1 MPSFA
6 NTKAGKGGYWEGFK
20 RRKPEQA
27 KQIEMTCGRD
37 MSNLDDVSAFQIVTS
52 LIRWSEN
59 AGTPI
64 GELKNYFLK
73 ETNALLSQPGANYEM
88 IFSKLKEEKPL
99 EAQKFGIKP
108 DFTVCNFMLEFLEED
123 RQKKMGDDMTRRI
136 GQNMG
141 MSPEE
146 IEALAESVNKTS
158 EELNIAPDITNLDRE
173 ENKLFHLA
181 EEGAKMLDDLIVG
194 ISGRLQLSKAGLAE
208 ARILCSTIVIEL
220 TPDFKNQIDLDV
232 EADRYFLLLHDPTM
246 FDCDNVSDTIGFLN
260 SRIAFYNKEVPEA
273 LSLNAIQAMQPDTAL
288 ARIFNVLYKHPE
300 TETPEAI
307 ISGEISPNDLVM
319 LRGQLEKVVK
329 YLQNKSRQIRNGIS
343 STDGDKL
350 QKEIEETLMLLF
362 PASKRSEVNQ
372 DMAFILTDVIL
383 RDLRA
388 GNINSGPFGALPPY
402 IRDKFINLASKIKSY
417 SEGHYDTDD
426 VIEAAQT
433 EVVNKFN

>member
-1 MPSFA
+1 
-6 NTKAGKGGYWEGFK
+6 
-20 RRKPEQA
+20 
-27 KQIEMTCGRD
+27 
-37 MSNLDDVSAFQIVTS
+37 
-52 LIRWSEN
+52 
-59 AGTPI
+59 
-64 GELKNYFLK
+64 
-73 ETNALLSQPGANYEM
+73 
-88 IFSKLKEEKPL
+88 
-99 EAQKFGIKP
+99 
-108 DFTVCNFMLEFLEED
+108 MLEFLEED
-123 RQKKMGDDMTRRI
+123 RQKKMGDNLAQRM
-136 GQNMG
+136 GQNLG
-141 MSPEE
+141 MSSEE
-146 IEALAESVNKTS
+146 IDALVESVNKTS

-181 EEGAKMLDDLIVG
+181 EEGAKMLDDLVVG
-194 ISGRLQLSKAGLAE
+194 LSGRLKLSKAGFAE

-220 TPDFKNQIDLDV
+220 APDFKNEIDLDV

-273 LSLNAIQAMQPDTAL
+273 LSLNAIQALQPDTAL
-288 ARIFNVLYKHPE
+288 ARIFNVLYRHPE
-300 TETPEAI
+300 TETPEVI
-307 ISGEISPNDLVM
+307 VPGEISPNDLVM

-329 YLQNKSRQIRNGIS
+329 YLQNKSRQIRNGIN
-343 STDGDKL
+343 STDGDRL

-362 PASKRSEVNQ
+362 PASKRAEVNQ

-383 RDLRA
+383 RDLRV